1 MIEVLVPARFKKIEY
16 LIAEC
21 ESCGAVLQL
30 TEEDRDPSLQN
41 NGIFCPECRGFISQF
56 RVCVEKININRS

>member
-1 MIEVLVPARFKKIEY
+1 MIEVILPARFKTIEY

-30 TEEDRDPSLQN
+30 TEEDRDPSLQD
-41 NGIFCPECRGFISQF
+41 NGIFCPECGGFIGRF
-56 RVCVEKININRS
+56 KRHVETLQI